1 MIKAKRIHYIL
12 SCTDRMKTP
21 MALIE
26 KNSSL
31 TKLVKQA
38 ARTELTHK
46 DILLEYKK
54 KKIIELS
61 FNTDAGL
68 KPSDKG

>member
-1 MIKAKRIHYIL
+1 
-12 SCTDRMKTP
+12 MKTP

-46 DILLEYKK
+46 DILFEYKRG
-54 KKIIELS
+54 KITELS
-61 FNTDAGL
+61 VNTDSGL